1 MLYRR
6 KVLLAVID
14 VFGGTIG
21 QLRLQKMLFLLSR
34 RQERPVYE
42 FVPYHYG
49 SFSFTAR
56 WDIRPLCKNEYLKED
71 DRTITL
77 TAGREYLKGLR
88 YQDSRHIQELCRGYR
103 YKTTDELLR
112 ELYEQY
118 PYYAIRSKLLDE
130 VLDERAKQQ
139 VEREKNKEHQTA
151 LFTIGYEGR
160 SPENYLNALIKNG
173 VKVLVDVRNNPT
185 SMKPGF
191 SKYRLKKYCEYLG
204 IEYRHYPEVGI
215 ASKMRQEL
223 KYQADYDKLF
233 AIYREQVLVNTV
245 SIQEEI
251 GKLVRDY
258 RRVALTC
265 SENESYR
272 CHRSHLADAISRLS
286 GFSWEVKHI

>member
-6 KVLLAVID
+6 KVILAVID
-14 VFGGTIG
+14 VFGGTID

-56 WDIRPLCKNEYLKED
+56 WDIRALCKNEYLKED

-77 TAGREYLKGLR
+77 IAGREYLKGLR
-88 YQDSRHIQELCRGYR
+88 SQDSRHIQELCRRYR

-139 VEREKNKEHQTA
+139 VEREKNKEHQTV

-160 SPENYLNALIKNG
+160 SLENYLNALIKNG

-191 SKYRLKKYCEYLG
+191 SKYRLKKYCEHLG

-223 KYQADYDKLF
+223 KHQADYDKLF
-233 AIYREQVLVNTV
+233 AIYREQVLVNTAP
-245 SIQEEI
+245 IQEEI
-251 GKLVRDY
+251 GKLVKDY
-258 RRVALTC
+258 GRVALTC
-265 SENESYR
+265 FENESYR

-286 GFSWEVKHI
+286 GLGWEVKHI